1 MSPLDHY
8 EGKTIALYGADPG
21 GIGAADALRQAG
33 ANILL
38 WDERGIIREQLEKTP
53 YRCTHP
59 KNWPWDK
66 VNAVF
71 AAASALSRLSPN
83 HPIMRQVASKNI
95 AFATVADLFA
105 ECADHIR
112 GQGNQLIAI
121 SGSLG
126 KSVLASL
133 ISHILRAAGRKAVI
147 AGEGPDETSRNL
159 LSCLSLQQTAIIM
172 EHPLPLMA
180 ASGHIPCDIAVVTNI
195 FAHAVE
201 REGLQAAMKGVLNL
215 HKGLASNGAYIVGV
229 DGRITQG
236 LCTTLLREGK
246 KLHGEIIPVSG
257 EATLGHGVFSIEG
270 HAYAARAGKTS
281 ELGNYSRA
289 SHLQGAA
296 HNELAAAAI
305 AVCLKLGLQTPQI
318 IKALHSFPGLSGR
331 VEMLARGDGLLAID
345 DSACSALE
353 GVARIIGELDHVHW
367 IGHGG
372 ARGWGNLRKVKDNI
386 TAIYL
391 YAGDPETERMIADM
405 GIQVQSFDSPAMAIA
420 ASYYDAERARI
431 TSKPKTILFAPGCR
445 TRKNARAR
453 QEFLT
458 FVHRLK
464 QAGVA

>member
-66 VNAVF
+66 VSTVF

-83 HPIMRQVASKNI
+83 HPIMRQVASKEI

-105 ECADHIR
+105 ECADHMR
-112 GQGNQLIAI
+112 GKGNQLIAI

-147 AGEGPDETSRNL
+147 AGEGPDQECRNL

-172 EHPLPLMA
+172 EQPLPLMA
-180 ASGHIPCDIAVVTNI
+180 ASGNIPCDIAVVTNI
-195 FAHAVE
+195 FSHAVQ
-201 REGLQAAMKGVLNL
+201 REGLQTAMKGVLNL
-215 HKGLASNGAYIVGV
+215 HKGLSSNGAYIVGV

-296 HNELAAAAI
+296 QNELAAAAI

-331 VEMLARGDGLLAID
+331 VEILARRDGLLAID

-353 GVARIIGELDHVHW
+353 GVARIIGGLDHVHW

-372 ARGWGNLRKVKDNI
+372 ARGWGNLHKVKDNI
-386 TAIYL
+386 AAIYL
-391 YAGDPETERMIADM
+391 YAGDPDTEQMIADM
-405 GIQVQSFDSPAMAIA
+405 GIHVQCFDSPAMAIA
-420 ASYYDAERARI
+420 ASYYDAERARVSY
-431 TSKPKTILFAPGCR
+431 TPKTILFAPGCR
-445 TRKNARAR
+445 TRQNASAR